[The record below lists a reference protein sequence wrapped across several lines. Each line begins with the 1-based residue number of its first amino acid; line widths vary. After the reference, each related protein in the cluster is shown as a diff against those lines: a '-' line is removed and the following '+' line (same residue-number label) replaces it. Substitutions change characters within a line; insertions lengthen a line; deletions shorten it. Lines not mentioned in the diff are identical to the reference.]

1 MIFTGY
7 GLRACLQAGN
17 IPSMKILLVLGAL
30 NGALAVILGA
40 FGAHGLKSRVDES
53 MLAVWSTASEY
64 HFYHALAMLLCGLLA
79 KAFGASG
86 MVTAGWVL
94 FAGTLVFSGS
104 LYVLVLSGQKWLG
117 AITPLGGTALI
128 IGWLMLAR
136 SLFKAV

>member
-1 MIFTGY
+1 MQPEAAPDMT
-7 GLRACLQAGN
+7 ATAEQC
-17 IPSMKILLVLGAL
+17 MKILLVLGAL
-30 NGALAVILGA
+30 NGALAVIFGA
-40 FGAHGLKSRVDES
+40 FGAHGLKSRVDDS

-104 LYVLVLSGQKWLG
+104 LYVMVLSGQKWLG

-128 IGWLMLAR
+128 IGWLMLAW
-136 SLFKAV
+136 SLFKHA

>member
-1 MIFTGY
+1 
-7 GLRACLQAGN
+7 
-17 IPSMKILLVLGAL
+17 MKILLVLGAL

-79 KAFGASG
+79 RAFGASG

-104 LYVLVLSGQKWLG
+104 LYVLVLSGQKWIG

-128 IGWLMLAR
+128 IGWLMLAW

>member
-1 MIFTGY
+1 
-7 GLRACLQAGN
+7 
-17 IPSMKILLVLGAL
+17 MKILLVLGAL
-30 NGALAVILGA
+30 NGALAVSFGA
-40 FGAHGLKSRVDES
+40 FGAHGLKSRVDDS
-53 MLAVWSTASEY
+53 MLTVWSTASEY

-104 LYVLVLSGQKWLG
+104 LYVMVLSGQKWLG

-128 IGWLMLAR
+128 IGWLMLAW